1 MLCDLLQ
8 CESSQP
14 NEETHTVKIM
24 KISLNK
30 ALEKALH
37 RTYLD
42 KQTDFSVSLVLLGP
56 FFLFFSVDTYKWD
69 TKSSGILL
77 RIYFILCSSPIQ
89 DTKKLYWSFI
99 ISQVR
104 NFPLRNFTCILRK
117 TISFKLFLGLIV
129 KLTMHVLIKQGKT
142 LY

>member
-14 NEETHTVKIM
+14 NEETYTVKIM

-56 FFLFFSVDTYKWD
+56 FFLFFSVDTYK
-69 TKSSGILL
+69 
-77 RIYFILCSSPIQ
+77 
-89 DTKKLYWSFI
+89 
-99 ISQVR
+99 
-104 NFPLRNFTCILRK
+104 
-117 TISFKLFLGLIV
+117 
-129 KLTMHVLIKQGKT
+129 
-142 LY
+142 